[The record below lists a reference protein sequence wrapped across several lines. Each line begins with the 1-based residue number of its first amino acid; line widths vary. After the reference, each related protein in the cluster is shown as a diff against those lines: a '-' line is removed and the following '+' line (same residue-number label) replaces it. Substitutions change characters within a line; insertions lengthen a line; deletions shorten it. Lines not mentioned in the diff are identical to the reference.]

1 MDLPFTFSLMRTK
14 SPWFVCDADRKS
26 FSWWTAVYSIISSC
40 SRSSFTLLII
50 SNSSSPT
57 VFSDVTLSF
66 VRRFRDG
73 PYETDD
79 GPFRSCCKWLVI
91 TSSNSFRVSGLNIWG
106 NLFNTASGLNG
117 KIPHFAN
124 LLFLSYLNL
133 VGCRFTRP
141 RSFVEKEDFGI
152 TICFCSSLVR
162 RQSQIIDVTELLE
175 GRKEIE
181 LLEGRGCVMWDKF
194 EGTVSI
200 RTNRIDSTSVLLW
213 WHKSKTSLLMWEDK
227 LWPIRTLSFTFLRYG
242 GQTDRNQLAKHESSN
257 HPDFVNVPVPVYLA
271 PSGTP
276 DDYCL

>member
-1 MDLPFTFSLMRTK
+1 MDLPSTFSLMRTK
-14 SPWFVCDADRKS
+14 SPWFVCDADRNS

-57 VFSDVTLSF
+57 AFSDVTLSF

-79 GPFRSCCKWLVI
+79 GPFRSCCKWLII

-117 KIPHFAN
+117 KIPHAAN

-133 VGCRFTRP
+133 VGCRFTRL

-152 TICFCSSLVR
+152 TMCFCSSFVMH
-162 RQSQIIDVTELLE
+162 QSQIIISRASWGKKRNWASWGKRLRVVRQIRRY
-175 GRKEIE
+175 RKHTNEPNRFYFSII
-181 LLEGRGCVMWDKF
+181 VM
-194 EGTVSI
+194 T
-200 RTNRIDSTSVLLW
+200 
-213 WHKSKTSLLMWEDK
+213 
-227 LWPIRTLSFTFLRYG
+227 
-242 GQTDRNQLAKHESSN
+242 
-257 HPDFVNVPVPVYLA
+257 
-271 PSGTP
+271 
-276 DDYCL
+276 